1 MAWFLLNIGP
11 VSGSQKV
18 CGTSATSYFS
28 IITFLNQKQSGLLSS
43 RAVIEER
50 IDFLSSDRQG
60 GLFAANN
67 WYFFIIFAFSANIIT
82 KE

>member
-1 MAWFLLNIGP
+1 MVPSENWASRRQSKSLLHYGNFLFFNHYFSESKAVRSTFLL
-11 VSGSQKV
+11 VV
-18 CGTSATSYFS
+18 T
-28 IITFLNQKQSGLLSS
+28 
-43 RAVIEER
+43 EEW

-67 WYFFIIFAFSANIIT
+67 WYFFIIFAVSANIIT